1 MREDKGTKDWL
12 QTMIKELEI
21 NKIIADRSLNVRQ
34 ALDDELV
41 AIYQEVYD
49 SLPPVSVFDTESG
62 LILADGFHRLAA
74 ARRLK
79 RKTVK
84 AEVRKG
90 SYRDAVEYAALANLK
105 QGKNLNRTER
115 RTVIEVML
123 KLHPER
129 ADNWIA
135 EDVGASDHTVRAIRE
150 ELETA
155 SQIAKLDKVW
165 GRDGKVYPREQA
177 QPEKAREVDLWDGKI
192 FRGDALDILRK
203 DIIPSGSIDLAFVD
217 PPYFI
222 LGEEWDKQWKSKG
235 EYLNWTRAW
244 LGLVIEKLKP
254 TGRLFV
260 SFSEELM
267 FDFPP
272 LAKGLPILF
281 EQTLIW
287 NYKNNFKPHNRT
299 GYKHLF
305 EPVFYLRM
313 PKSGELSFSV
323 YGEEQGDVWNIALPQ
338 SNYTEGRYHKAQ
350 KPLELLLCIIRTASG
365 AGDVVLDPFAG
376 SGTTGVAAHQLGR
389 DFRLIEIDAKNITTI
404 RERLDHARQRL

>member
-1 MREDKGTKDWL
+1 
-12 QTMIKELEI
+12 MIKELEI

-49 SLPPVSVFDTESG
+49 SLPPVSVFDTENG

-90 SYRDAVEYAALANLK
+90 SYRDAVEYAALVNLK
-105 QGKNLNRTER
+105 HGKNLNRAER
-115 RTVIEVML
+115 RKVIEVML

-135 EDVGASDHTVRAIRE
+135 EDVGISDHTVRAVRE
-150 ELETA
+150 ELESI
-155 SQIAKLDKVW
+155 SQIAKCSTLQTKD
-165 GRDGKVYPREQA
+165 GRKYPREQA
-177 QPEKAREVDLWDGKI
+177 QPAKATEVDPWEGKI
-192 FRGDALDILRK
+192 FQGDTLDILKK
-203 DIIPSGSIDLAFVD
+203 DIIPNASIDLVFVD

-222 LGEEWDKQWKSKG
+222 LSEEWDKQWRSKG
-235 EYLNWTRAW
+235 EYLGWTRNW
-244 LGLVIEKLKP
+244 LELVVQKIKP
-254 TGRLFV
+254 TGRLFI

-281 EQTLIW
+281 EQTLVW
-287 NYKNNFKPHNRT
+287 TYKNNFKPHNRT

-350 KPLELLLCIIRTASG
+350 KPLELLLRIIRTASG

-389 DFRLIEIDAKNITTI
+389 DFRLIEMDAKNITTI
-404 RERLDHARQRL
+404 RERLNNVA